1 MRRRGADTVRVTDG
15 ERRVVVMGADHRPV
29 AHTCDHFTSYHRRVS
44 VDALVITPREANGGS
59 IMKAV
64 SRRHFL
70 SGSVGLT
77 AAALAA
83 AELKLNQAL
92 AQRPPGAGGP
102 PPGVGGPPAGIAAPP
117 MAGGPAKPLGPPPKW
132 EFGPFEDLRDWI
144 AELDRRG
151 LALRVRDVD
160 QDAYEGT
167 ALMYRLIDRFG
178 MYFAPVLILE
188 NVKIDGKWHAGPI
201 ITNHFGH
208 WDTECLS
215 FGIEPIAGDH
225 VATYYKAL
233 ARVQEYLDRGS
244 AGAFPTAPFIEVTR
258 DQAPC
263 KEVVLRDDQVNL
275 LDFAF
280 IQSNPADSTRYVN
293 TGSVFTDDAELGK
306 NFGTYRCEIK
316 GPRLLGINPEEGQG
330 AWRAFMKAKERGD
343 KSVKV
348 SIALGQ
354 DPVTW
359 VVSSSKLNRAG
370 ADELEVVS
378 AIRGKPLRVIR
389 SETNDHLIPANS
401 EMVIE
406 GIVPL
411 DQPMLPEGPFGE
423 MYGYMG
429 ARKSENFWMQVTA
442 ITHRRNP
449 WVVNQFTGVSHGFTT
464 APLEQIAMNSLKR
477 FMPNVTMLHTPV
489 EATGFCFVSIKKQ
502 KPGEALEIGQRIAQ
516 IVGIAKVV
524 VVVDDDIEVLDRTQV
539 MHAMGSRWQPN
550 PASRIIDESRG
561 MPLDP
566 SLTNRPMT
574 SKIVIDATRQWP
586 EEGGPAVYQALN
598 RTELERLAP
607 DAFARVGERWTD
619 WVGDYRPPGV

>member
-1 MRRRGADTVRVTDG
+1 MRAHARLRFSWPSG
-15 ERRVVVMGADHRPV
+15 VVV
-29 AHTCDHFTSYHRRVS
+29 
-44 VDALVITPREANGGS
+44 
-59 IMKAV
+59 MKAV

-70 SGSVGLT
+70 SSSVGLT

-102 PPGVGGPPAGIAAPP
+102 PPGVTGGPPGSGGPP
-117 MAGGPAKPLGPPPKW
+117 PWATAPAKPAGPAPEW
-132 EFGPFEDLRDWI
+132 EFGPFDDLRDWL

-151 LALRVRDVD
+151 LVLRVSDVD

-178 MYFAPVLILE
+178 MYYAPVLVME
-188 NVKIDGKWHAGPI
+188 NVKIDGKWHRGPI

-215 FGIEPIAGDH
+215 FGIEPVAGDY
-225 VATYYKAL
+225 VATYHKAL
-233 ARVQEYLDRGS
+233 NRVQAYLDRGS
-244 AGAFPTAPFIEVTR
+244 AGAFPTAPFTEVSR
-258 DQAPC
+258 EQAPC
-263 KEVVLRDDQVNL
+263 KEIILKGDEIDL
-275 LDFAF
+275 YAFAF
-280 IQSNPADSTRYVN
+280 IQSNPADSARYVN
-293 TGSVFTDDAELGK
+293 TGSVFTNDAELGK

-316 GPRLLGINPEEGQG
+316 GPRLLGVNPEEGQG
-330 AWRAFMKAKERGD
+330 AWKAFMKAKERGE

-378 AIRGKPLRVIR
+378 AIRGTPLKVVR

-401 EMVIE
+401 EIVIE
-406 GIVPL
+406 GEVPL
-411 DQPMLPEGPFGE
+411 DQDMLPEGPFGE

-429 ARKSENFWMQVTA
+429 ARKSENFWMNVTA
-442 ITHRRNP
+442 ITHRRDP
-449 WVVNQFTGVSHGFTT
+449 WIVNQFTGVTRGFTT
-464 APLEQIAMNSLKR
+464 APLEQIAMNTLKR
-477 FMPNVTMLHTPV
+477 FMPNVKALHTPV
-489 EATGFCFVSIKKQ
+489 EATGLCFVSIKKQ
-502 KPGEALEIGQRIAQ
+502 KPGEALEIGKRIAQ

-524 VVVDDDIEVLDRTQV
+524 IMVDDDIEVLDRTQV

-550 PASRIIDESRG
+550 PATTIIDESRG

-566 SLTNRPMT
+566 SLTKRPMT

-586 EEGGPAVYQALN
+586 EEGGPSVYQALN

-607 DAFARVGERWTD
+607 EAFGRVQTKWTD
-619 WVGDYRPPGV
+619 WVGEYRPPGI